1 MEVYKSET
9 IGLCQNP
16 IEFLLEHDNG
26 SHVLSVVLYDTF
38 KKKPKL
44 NHESFEDYLLDVLNE
59 IDISTLKEEYDRIIT
74 SVK

>member
-1 MEVYKSET
+1 MS
-9 IGLCQNP
+9 
-16 IEFLLEHDNG
+16 FLWYYMIHL
-26 SHVLSVVLYDTF
+26 

-44 NHESFEDYLLDVLNE
+44 NHEAFEDYLLDVLNE